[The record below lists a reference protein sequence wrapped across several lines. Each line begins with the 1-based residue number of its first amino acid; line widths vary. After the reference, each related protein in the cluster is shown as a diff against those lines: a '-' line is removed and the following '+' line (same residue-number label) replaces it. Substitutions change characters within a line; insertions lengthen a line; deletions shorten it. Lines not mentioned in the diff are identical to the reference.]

1 MFKKISC
8 LFLALLM
15 VASLCSC
22 SFGGLIKPSGGNQG
36 GNSNNNNNN
45 SNGKLADGKWPASI
59 YSQYGI
65 DEIKTN
71 GKIVYTEF
79 SDDDSYQYR
88 VYYKDVTR
96 DELVSWTNSLF
107 DKGLRASDK
116 DKNRL
121 LNSTYEYDIMIYG
134 KEEKQPYRMRIGFDF
149 GHDME
154 FEYYSY
160 WDDNNPNYIVVEEK
174 DEYGEDHAYIRYNMT
189 VSLNPMNNTEEYEG
203 EFASLGLKA
212 EDLKG
217 IPNVRKVDMG
227 EAIFMSSISFIFY
240 TDHIATDDE
249 IKACRELL
257 IDKLAEKGAKF
268 YELSDTEKEIS
279 ASELKDSGSLPG
291 YVENNGAK
299 FLIMKDPDSKSGDF
313 GSYYGIILTKTN

>member
-1 MFKKISC
+1 
-8 LFLALLM
+8 
-15 VASLCSC
+15 
-22 SFGGLIKPSGGNQG
+22 
-36 GNSNNNNNN
+36 
-45 SNGKLADGKWPASI
+45 
-59 YSQYGI
+59 
-65 DEIKTN
+65 
-71 GKIVYTEF
+71 
-79 SDDDSYQYR
+79 
-88 VYYKDVTR
+88 
-96 DELVSWTNSLF
+96 
-107 DKGLRASDK
+107 
-116 DKNRL
+116 
-121 LNSTYEYDIMIYG
+121 MIYG
-134 KEEKQPYRMRIGFDF
+134 KEDKQPYRMRIGFDF

-189 VSLNPMNNTEEYEG
+189 ISLNPMKNTEEYEG

-227 EAIFMSSISFIFY
+227 EALFMSSVSFIFY
-240 TDHIATDDE
+240 TDHPATDDE

-268 YELSDTEKEIS
+268 YELSDTEKKIS
-279 ASELKDSGSLPG
+279 ASELKDSGTLPG

-313 GSYYGIILTKTN
+313 GSFYGVILTKTN